1 MPAALQGQSPA
12 PLGTKPSSLPS
23 PCSVLRVLAGAV
35 LPADPHH
42 AAEDTG
48 DAQVG
53 PCAPS
58 ITHAMS
64 LSLSPSPASASLPRR
79 SNLKALYQGAVLD
92 VFYKAHILRPSRQAI
107 VCWMSFASFQTAF
120 ACLGM
125 CFWGGYGL
133 GGGGKPHFQEG
144 TSYSSGSNPLFWPH
158 FTKLWGFCSSIPSTQ
173 SVLLQRGPNG
183 GRKGGPG
190 GGGGGRMEGS
200 ESRLGSSPDSLIRE
214 AVAASHAKAC
224 LSPSAPAVASQS
236 LCHGM

>member
-35 LPADPHH
+35 LPADPRH

-133 GGGGKPHFQEG
+133 GRWRQTPFPRGNFIFKRLQSPFLAPFRKTLGLLFIYSLNTICPSAERTKWWEKRGAWRGGG
-144 TSYSSGSNPLFWPH
+144 
-158 FTKLWGFCSSIPSTQ
+158 
-173 SVLLQRGPNG
+173 
-183 GRKGGPG
+183 
-190 GGGGGRMEGS
+190 MEGS

-224 LSPSAPAVASQS
+224 LSPSAAAVASQS